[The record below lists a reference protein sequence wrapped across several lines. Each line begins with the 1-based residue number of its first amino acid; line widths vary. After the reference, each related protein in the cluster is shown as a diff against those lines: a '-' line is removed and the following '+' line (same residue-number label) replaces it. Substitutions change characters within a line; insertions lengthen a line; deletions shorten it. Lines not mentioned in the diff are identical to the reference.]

1 MSYDS
6 AFDELLPYLQI
17 DDGNTLWIADESA
30 LAAVQVVAS
39 RANLNLISNRCDV
52 AAAARVVGH
61 RTEFSD
67 FDFSHW
73 PDRSVQRVVYR
84 ISKEKPIVHHVLN
97 HARRLLVP
105 GGELVIAGFKN
116 DGTKTYIE
124 KCKQLFG
131 NGSIQKS
138 GLVYT
143 GFFSGVEDSGYLDFL
158 DDQDYKNL
166 RLIHTPLLDFYSKPG
181 LFGWD
186 RVDAGSAFLLDALP
200 DCLASFSAQPRSLL
214 DLGCGYGF
222 LTLMTR
228 HLPFDR
234 RVATDNNAAALS
246 AIKRNAD
253 HYGMAV
259 DVVADD
265 AGKSLDG
272 LFDLVLCN
280 PPFHQ
285 GFSVAGDLTDK
296 FLSSACKLLAPQGAA
311 LFVVN
316 TFIGIEKK
324 AAERFSQVNVL
335 AHNGSFKLV
344 LLRRR

>member
-6 AFDELLPYLQI
+6 ALDELLTYLQL
-17 DDGNTLWIADESA
+17 DDGNTLWIADENA
-30 LAAVQVVAS
+30 LAAVHVVSS
-39 RANLNLISNRCDV
+39 RSNLSLISNRFDV
-52 AAAARVVGH
+52 SAAASAAGH
-61 RTEFSD
+61 HAEFSD

-73 PDRSVQRVVYR
+73 ADGSVQRIVYR
-84 ISKEKPIVHHVLN
+84 ISKEKPIVYHVLN
-97 HARRLLVP
+97 HALKLLAP
-105 GGELVIAGFKN
+105 DGELVVAGFKN
-116 DGTKTYIE
+116 EGAKTYIE
-124 KCKQLFG
+124 KCKRLFG
-131 NGSIQKS
+131 NGGVQKS

-143 GFFSGVEDSGYLDFL
+143 GIFSREAASGDLNSL
-158 DDQDYKNL
+158 DDQDYESL
-166 RLIHTPLLDFYSKPG
+166 RLVTTPQLEFYSKPG

-186 RVDAGSAFLLDALP
+186 RVDAGSAFLLDSLP
-200 DCLASFSAQPRSLL
+200 DCLASLPAQPQSLL
-214 DLGCGYGF
+214 DLGCGYGL

-228 HLPFDR
+228 HLPFTR

-253 HYGMAV
+253 HYGIAV

-272 LFDLVLCN
+272 VFDLVLCN

-296 FLSSACKLLAPQGAA
+296 FLLSARRLLAPKGVA

-316 TFIGIEKK
+316 AFIGIEKK
-324 AAERFSQVNVL
+324 AAGHFSHVNVL

-344 LLRRR
+344 ILRG

>member
-1 MSYDS
+1 MLHDS
-6 AFDELLPYLQI
+6 AFDALLPFLQR
-17 DDGNTLWIADESA
+17 DDGNTLWVADESA
-30 LAAVQVVAS
+30 LSAMSVIIS
-39 RANLNLISNRCDV
+39 RTNLSVISNRFDV
-52 AAAARVVGH
+52 AAAAMAAGH
-61 RTEFSD
+61 LTTFSD
-67 FDFSHW
+67 FDFSLW
-73 PDRSVQRVVYR
+73 TDGSVQRIVYR
-84 ISKEKPIVHHVLN
+84 ISKEKPLVHHVLN
-97 HARRLLVP
+97 HARRLLAP
-105 GGELVIAGFKN
+105 DGELIIAGFKS

-138 GLVYT
+138 GLVYR
-143 GFFSGVEDSGYLDFL
+143 GLFSGVKNSDGANLL
-158 DDQDYKNL
+158 DDRDYEHL
-166 RLIHTPLLDFYSKPG
+166 RMMHTPQLDFYSKPG

-186 RVDAGSAFLLDALP
+186 RIDTGSAFLIDSLQSF
-200 DCLASFSAQPRSLL
+200 LASLDIQPQSLL

-228 HLPFDR
+228 DLPCVR

-253 HYGMAV
+253 HYDIAV

-265 AGKSLDG
+265 AGKSLSG
-272 LFDLVLCN
+272 SFELVLCN

-285 GFSVAGDLTDK
+285 GFSVAGDLTDR
-296 FLSSACKLLAPQGAA
+296 FLASACRLLSSQGAA

-324 AAERFSQVNVL
+324 AAEHFPVVKIL
-335 AHNGSFKLV
+335 ANNGSFKLV
-344 LLRRR
+344 LLQK